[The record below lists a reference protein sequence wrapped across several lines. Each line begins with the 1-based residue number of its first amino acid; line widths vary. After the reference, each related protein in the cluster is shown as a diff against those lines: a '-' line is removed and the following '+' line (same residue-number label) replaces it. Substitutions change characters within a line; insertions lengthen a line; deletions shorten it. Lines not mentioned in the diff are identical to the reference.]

1 VLPAGWAIARPYGA
15 AVISMPPSGANP
27 LFARIRDAAR
37 RIESIGAGNP
47 RLEAEYLMAAALG
60 VTRIRLWLI
69 DRSPSAHELEV
80 FEQLVA
86 RRLAHEPLQYVLGN
100 VEFAGLDLVV
110 GPGVLIPR
118 SETEVLVERVESA
131 FRVRHGDGLDAPM
144 IVDVGTGSGAILLAL
159 LLRFPRATGIGIDIR
174 PEALAWARR
183 NAERLAEGESA
194 RMPGLAGRV
203 EFLLGDLL
211 EPLAPERVID
221 AVVSNP
227 PYVRLDER
235 DALAPE
241 IRDHE
246 PPEALFAGADGLDL
260 IRRLIPQASAR
271 LRSGGLLAIEIGIT
285 QADALRDLLSGEE
298 WVAVEICPDLTG
310 RPRVARATRS

>member
-1 VLPAGWAIARPYGA
+1 
-15 AVISMPPSGANP
+15 MPPSSANP
-27 LFARIRDAAR
+27 LFARIRDAAQ

-60 VTRIRLWLI
+60 VPRIRLWLI
-69 DRSPSAHELEV
+69 DRPPAACELEA

-86 RRLAHEPLQYVLGN
+86 RRLTREPLQYVLGT
-100 VEFAGLDLVV
+100 VEFAGLDLAV

-118 SETEVLVERVESA
+118 SETEVLVERVEA
-131 FRVRHGDGLDAPM
+131 ALRARGGERGAAPM

-159 LLRFPRATGIGIDIR
+159 LRRFARARGIGIDAR

-183 NAERLAEGESA
+183 NAERLAKSEAAGLPDL
-194 RMPGLAGRV
+194 PGRI

-211 EPLAPERVID
+211 DALRPERVID
-221 AVVSNP
+221 VVVTNP

-246 PPEALFAGADGLDL
+246 PPEALFAGEDGLDL
-260 IRRLIPQASAR
+260 IRRIIPQASAR
-271 LRSGGLLAIEIGIT
+271 LRAGGLLAIEIGIT
-285 QADALRDLLSGEE
+285 QADAVRGLLAGGE
-298 WVAVEICPDLTG
+298 WGAVEVCPDLAG
-310 RPRVARATRS
+310 RPRVVLAERA